1 MNEKISYDSKGLVFG
16 RLWGGAK
23 GSYPARQLHA
33 ETLEDLVKQAIDGL
47 NGSLDSG
54 MGYER
59 LLGAV
64 LFITKKTTITVSE
77 KPFCNKESL
86 EPVFIGELTDE
97 EKDFLIEQAY
107 YM

>member
-1 MNEKISYDSKGLVFG
+1 MNEKFSYDSTGLVFG
-16 RLWGGAK
+16 NFWGGGR

-33 ETLEDLVKQAIDGL
+33 ETLEDLVKQATDGL

-64 LFITKKTTITVSE
+64 LFITKKTIITMNE

>member
-1 MNEKISYDSKGLVFG
+1 MNEKFSYDSTGLVFG
-16 RLWGGAK
+16 NFWGGGK

-59 LLGAV
+59 LFGAV
-64 LFITKKTTITVSE
+64 LFIAKKTTITMNE
-77 KPFCNKESL
+77 KSFCNEESL

-97 EKDFLIEQAY
+97 EKDFLIEKAY

>member
-1 MNEKISYDSKGLVFG
+1 MNEKFSYDSTGLVFG
-16 RLWGGAK
+16 NFWGGGK

-33 ETLEDLVKQAIDGL
+33 ETLEDLIAQANEGL

-54 MGYER
+54 MGFEG
-59 LLGAV
+59 LFGAV
-64 LFITKKTTITVSE
+64 LFITKKTTIIVNE

-97 EKDFLIEQAY
+97 QKDFLIEQSF

>member
-1 MNEKISYDSKGLVFG
+1 MNEKFSYDSTGLVFG
-16 RLWGGAK
+16 NLWGGGR

-54 MGYER
+54 MGFER

-77 KPFCNKESL
+77 KPFCNEENL

-97 EKDFLIEQAY
+97 EKEFLIEQAY

>member
-1 MNEKISYDSKGLVFG
+1 MNEKFSYDSTGLVFG
-16 RLWGGAK
+16 IFWGGGR
-23 GSYPARQLHA
+23 GSYPARQLTA

-47 NGSLDSG
+47 NGSLDSR
-54 MGYER
+54 MGFER

-64 LFITKKTTITVSE
+64 LFITKKTTITMNE
-77 KPFCNKESL
+77 KPFYNKESL

-97 EKDFLIEQAY
+97 EKDFLIEQAN

>member
-1 MNEKISYDSKGLVFG
+1 MNEKFSYDSTGLVFG
-16 RLWGGAK
+16 NLWGGAK
-23 GSYPARQLHA
+23 GSYPARQLTA
-33 ETLEDLVKQAIDGL
+33 ETLEDLIAQANEGL
-47 NGSLDSG
+47 DGSLDSG
-54 MGYER
+54 MGFER

-64 LFITKKTTITVSE
+64 LFITKKTTITMNE
-77 KPFCNKESL
+77 KSFCNKESL

>member
-1 MNEKISYDSKGLVFG
+1 MNEKFSYDSTGLVFG
-16 RLWGGAK
+16 NFWGGGR

-64 LFITKKTTITVSE
+64 LFITKKTTITMNE
-77 KPFCNKESL
+77 KSFCNKESL

-97 EKDFLIEQAY
+97 QKEFLIEQAY

>member
-1 MNEKISYDSKGLVFG
+1 MNEKFSYDSTGLVFG
-16 RLWGGAK
+16 NLWGGAK
-23 GSYPARQLHA
+23 GSYPARKLTA
-33 ETLEDLVKQAIDGL
+33 ETLDDLMAQANEGLDG
-47 NGSLDSG
+47 GLDSG
-54 MGYER
+54 MGFER

-64 LFITKKTTITVSE
+64 LFITKKTTITMNE

>member
-1 MNEKISYDSKGLVFG
+1 MHVKFSFDSTGLVSGISWAGG
-16 RLWGGAK
+16 R

-54 MGYER
+54 MGYES
-59 LLGAV
+59 LIGAM
-64 LFITKKTTITVSE
+64 LDITKTTTIIVNV
-77 KPFCNKESL
+77 KPFCNEENL
-86 EPVFIGELTDE
+86 EPGFIGELTDE
-97 EKDFLIEQAY
+97 VKEVLFEQAN